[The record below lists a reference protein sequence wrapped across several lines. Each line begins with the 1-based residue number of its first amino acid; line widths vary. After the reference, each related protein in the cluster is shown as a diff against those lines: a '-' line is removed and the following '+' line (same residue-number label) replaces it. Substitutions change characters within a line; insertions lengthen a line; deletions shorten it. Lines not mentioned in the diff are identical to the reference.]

1 MPVGFL
7 ASEQRRSYGRYS
19 GEPSSEQL
27 ARFFHLDDDDLA
39 LIGRRRGE
47 HNCLGF
53 ALQFAT
59 VRFLGTFLSDPTDV
73 PEGAVRYVGAQL
85 GIGEPLAVLR
95 RYLEREPTHREH
107 AAQIREELGYK
118 PFGSQP
124 ELFRLPRYLTS
135 TAGRGSPR
143 SVPSSCSTWRPAG
156 CWSAGCCCPDPPRW
170 SGLSAGSANGRTLDS
185 TPGSRGYLAPDKGRA
200 CSG

>member
-47 HNCLGF
+47 HNRLGF
-53 ALQFAT
+53 ALQLAT

-73 PEGAVRYVGAQL
+73 PEGPPDEAELQRMAAIAARHGNEIL
-85 GIGEPLAVLR
+85 GP
-95 RYLEREPTHREH
+95 P
-107 AAQIREELGYK
+107 
-118 PFGSQP
+118 P
-124 ELFRLPRYLTS
+124 
-135 TAGRGSPR
+135 GR
-143 SVPSSCSTWRPAG
+143 
-156 CWSAGCCCPDPPRW
+156 
-170 SGLSAGSANGRTLDS
+170 
-185 TPGSRGYLAPDKGRA
+185 
-200 CSG
+200 

>member
-27 ARFFHLDDDDLA
+27 ARFFHLDDDLA

-47 HNCLGF
+47 HNRLGF
-53 ALQFAT
+53 ALQLAT

-95 RYLEREPTHREH
+95 
-107 AAQIREELGYK
+107 
-118 PFGSQP
+118 
-124 ELFRLPRYLTS
+124 
-135 TAGRGSPR
+135 
-143 SVPSSCSTWRPAG
+143 
-156 CWSAGCCCPDPPRW
+156 
-170 SGLSAGSANGRTLDS
+170 
-185 TPGSRGYLAPDKGRA
+185 
-200 CSG
+200 